1 MQNDDCGYCDKSKK
15 KIIKDYRNFEKDMQ
29 TALRLLG
36 DKFCPET
43 QAEPVK
49 PGKLLYRITSNESY
63 AVWKFDV
70 AVAGARLRPGQWP
83 RLWFGVVEKSR
94 ILVPLVVAR
103 HKDYGEGDSKQE
115 NEALALMKAYSLIE
129 ES

>member
-1 MQNDDCGYCDKSKK
+1 MQNDDCGYCEKSTR
-15 KIIKDYRNFEKDMQ
+15 KIKKDYRDFENDMQ
-29 TALRLLG
+29 TALRLLD

-43 QAEPVK
+43 RAEPVK
-49 PGKLLYRITSNESY
+49 PGRLLSRITSTETY
-63 AVWKFDV
+63 EVWKFDV

-103 HKDYGEGDSKQE
+103 HKDYGKGDAAQE
-115 NEALALMKAYSLIE
+115 NEALDLMRNYSKIE